1 MDLVMLDFMKLIG
14 EENVLVVNR
23 VIGKRVGYMFKIFII
38 KINFLKMLEI
48 IFLMFFLLFLINFY
62 VFFFMIFL

>member
-1 MDLVMLDFMKLIG
+1 MLDFMKLIG

>member
-1 MDLVMLDFMKLIG
+1 MLDFMKLIG

-38 KINFLKMLEI
+38 KINFLKMLKMLEI
-48 IFLMFFLLFLINFY
+48 IFLMFFFI
-62 VFFFMIFL
+62 IFD

>member
-23 VIGKRVGYMFKIFII
+23 VIGKRVGYMFKIGRTH
-38 KINFLKMLEI
+38 
-48 IFLMFFLLFLINFY
+48 
-62 VFFFMIFL
+62 V

>member
-1 MDLVMLDFMKLIG
+1 MLDFMKLIG

-48 IFLMFFLLFLINFY
+48 IFLMFFFLLFLINFY

>member
-1 MDLVMLDFMKLIG
+1 MLDFMKLIG

-48 IFLMFFLLFLINFY
+48 IFLMCFLLFLINFY

>member
-1 MDLVMLDFMKLIG
+1 MLDFMKLIG

-48 IFLMFFLLFLINFY
+48 IFLMVFLFFLINFY

>member
-48 IFLMFFLLFLINFY
+48 IFLMGFFI
-62 VFFFMIFL
+62 IFD

>member
-1 MDLVMLDFMKLIG
+1 MLDFMKLIG

-48 IFLMFFLLFLINFY
+48 IFLMIFFI
-62 VFFFMIFL
+62 IFD

>member
-48 IFLMFFLLFLINFY
+48 IFLMFFFI
-62 VFFFMIFL
+62 IFD